1 MEDRVRNT
9 GVLGY
14 RLVGIVDLALLV
26 YRHVLQQCVAA
37 DGVPDVGLV
46 LLREVDDLGVA
57 ATLEVEYAVV
67 VPAVLVVADQLTL
80 RVGRKRGLAGARQAE
95 EDSGLALGVG
105 VGRAVHRSHALERK
119 QVVHVGEHTLLHLA
133 AVPGVEDNLH
143 FLGEVENDGRLGV
156 QAEFLIVLDL
166 GLRSVEH
173 HEIGLAVFL
182 QFGVGRTDE
191 HVLYEMGLPCDLHD
205 ETDLEA
211 RILVGAAES
220 VHDIEFL
227 ARQFLGSEFLQLLPG
242 SLRNGLVVV
251 LIFVGSP
258 PDRILGGLVH
268 YEELVLGRTAC
279 INAGHHVHG
288 TGLGQL
294 AFFETAESLLGL
306 LAEKFV
312 VRRIVHDL
320 GHARDPVLFQ
330 IHFVHNNCY
339 FNKTSNPDLPNSNPN
354 DRTLTAQR

>member
-1 MEDRVRNT
+1 
-9 GVLGY
+9 
-14 RLVGIVDLALLV
+14 
-26 YRHVLQQCVAA
+26 
-37 DGVPDVGLV
+37 
-46 LLREVDDLGVA
+46 
-57 ATLEVEYAVV
+57 
-67 VPAVLVVADQLTL
+67 
-80 RVGRKRGLAGARQAE
+80 
-95 EDSGLALGVG
+95 
-105 VGRAVHRSHALERK
+105 
-119 QVVHVGEHTLLHLA
+119 
-133 AVPGVEDNLH
+133 
-143 FLGEVENDGRLGV
+143 
-156 QAEFLIVLDL
+156 
-166 GLRSVEH
+166 
-173 HEIGLAVFL
+173 
-182 QFGVGRTDE
+182 
-191 HVLYEMGLPCDLHD
+191 MGLPCDLHD

>member
-1 MEDRVRNT
+1 
-9 GVLGY
+9 
-14 RLVGIVDLALLV
+14 
-26 YRHVLQQCVAA
+26 
-37 DGVPDVGLV
+37 
-46 LLREVDDLGVA
+46 
-57 ATLEVEYAVV
+57 
-67 VPAVLVVADQLTL
+67 
-80 RVGRKRGLAGARQAE
+80 
-95 EDSGLALGVG
+95 
-105 VGRAVHRSHALERK
+105 
-119 QVVHVGEHTLLHLA
+119 
-133 AVPGVEDNLH
+133 
-143 FLGEVENDGRLGV
+143 
-156 QAEFLIVLDL
+156 
-166 GLRSVEH
+166 
-173 HEIGLAVFL
+173 
-182 QFGVGRTDE
+182 
-191 HVLYEMGLPCDLHD
+191 MGLPCDLHD

-211 RILVGAAES
+211 RILVGAAER

-227 ARQFLGSEFLQLLPG
+227 ARQLLGSEFLQLLPG
-242 SLRNGLVVV
+242 SLRNRLVVV
-251 LIFVGSP
+251 LIFIGSP

-268 YEELVLGRTAC
+268 YEELVLGRTAG